1 MNYKNQFLLFLL
13 GMYNVGI
20 AQNLPSLL
28 HNKNINATFSIVAYD
43 VNTQEWGIAV
53 ATNNIYVGSS
63 TIYIEPGVGAFS
75 VIAETEPKYGLDGLE
90 QLKKGVSIIDAIEQT
105 RNKDE
110 ESNFRQVSGI
120 DGKGNIYS
128 FMGESLKYWNG
139 QAGSQFG
146 ESYIVMG
153 NQLADNVLSK
163 MASAY
168 ENAEGTLAERLL
180 KSLIEGQNAG
190 GQISGK
196 QSATV
201 VVKGLNN
208 EWYNQIDLRVDNS
221 KSPLK
226 ELQTLM
232 NYHYGRIRLNQ
243 ALYAQREGNS
253 NRAKQKLIEAESM
266 LNGWTGI
273 YSRIAVA
280 NIAVGNEDKA
290 ILWIKKGLN
299 ENPNWSV
306 NLPAFYFL
314 RDNPK
319 MKSLI
324 KPDSF
329 SVTDWETAMGMLSN
343 LGRELEVIELTKGL
357 IDRKIESSY
366 LNYIIGRSYFYEKE
380 NGKAKYYLEKA
391 LKIDSENI
399 EAQRLL
405 QSLND

>member
-1 MNYKNQFLLFLL
+1 
-13 GMYNVGI
+13 
-20 AQNLPSLL
+20 
-28 HNKNINATFSIVAYD
+28 
-43 VNTQEWGIAV
+43 
-53 ATNNIYVGSS
+53 
-63 TIYIEPGVGAFS
+63 
-75 VIAETEPKYGLDGLE
+75 
-90 QLKKGVSIIDAIEQT
+90 
-105 RNKDE
+105 
-110 ESNFRQVSGI
+110 
-120 DGKGNIYS
+120 
-128 FMGESLKYWNG
+128 
-139 QAGSQFG
+139 
-146 ESYIVMG
+146 
-153 NQLADNVLSK
+153 
-163 MASAY
+163 
-168 ENAEGTLAERLL
+168 
-180 KSLIEGQNAG
+180 
-190 GQISGK
+190 
-196 QSATV
+196 
-201 VVKGLNN
+201 
-208 EWYNQIDLRVDNS
+208 
-221 KSPLK
+221 
-226 ELQTLM
+226 M